1 MRANIGRLFACCS
14 APDDGPSSEEWP
26 EVKIRGAPAAH
37 GVLAG
42 VLAVSKM
49 KDMPM
54 PLDTTCRTSSYDTVE
69 ELLVEQISDEQT
81 AAGPASGVRG
91 LSACEG
97 ASNGASDDEYE
108 ELVAEGTRAA
118 SQEDWRRAARAF
130 RAAIALR
137 PDEPVAHLKLGVAL
151 SNSSWHDVEAA
162 QLFLLRRSPKEQFGA
177 SARRYESA
185 TSGCDGFLIDLDG
198 TMYQPGGLLP
208 GAREFYRWLV
218 DSGTPYVFL
227 SNTGSKNSASIQ
239 KKLSAAPYQL
249 DTLVPLANILT
260 AAEAQVD
267 FMLTTVPAHA
277 RILVIQGG
285 SGAWREDLRTRGGAA
300 GAALV
305 DTWQVRTAL
314 SDEEAKEWAT
324 YSACSRRVKRVWV
337 AFFTVRL

>member
-1 MRANIGRLFACCS
+1 MHANVKRLFACCTS
-14 APDDGPSSEEWP
+14 APDDGP
-26 EVKIRGAPAAH
+26 
-37 GVLAG
+37 LTD
-42 VLAVSKM
+42 KM
-49 KDMPM
+49 NGLPL
-54 PLDTTCRTSSYDTVE
+54 PLDTVE
-69 ELLVEQISDEQT
+69 KLPAEQTNDEQTSDEQ
-81 AAGPASGVRG
+81 S
-91 LSACEG
+91 
-97 ASNGASDDEYE
+97 DEYE
-108 ELVAEGTRAA
+108 ELVAEGSRCA
-118 SQEDWRRAARAF
+118 SQEEWRRAARAF

-151 SNSSWHDVEAA
+151 SNSSWHDAEAA
-162 QLFLLRRSPKEQFGA
+162 QVFTLRTGSPKKQLDDSTRPFEP
-177 SARRYESA
+177 A
-185 TSGCDGFLIDLDG
+185 TSDCDGFLIDLDG

-227 SNTGSKNSASIQ
+227 SNTGAKNSLSVQ
-239 KKLSAAPYQL
+239 KKFSAAPYQL
-249 DTLVPLANILT
+249 DALVPLANILT

-267 FMLTTVPAHA
+267 FMLANVPPHA
-277 RILVIQGG
+277 RILVLQGG
-285 SGAWREDLRTRGGAA
+285 SGVWRDDLRTRGGAA